1 MASSAPD
8 ISTAAW
14 WGQRRRLYNI
24 GLVLAGLVAF
34 VSYATVVEKRS
45 AACPGF
51 EITLFTILLQ
61 GVGYG
66 VAICVANVFYN
77 LGRWSEIRL
86 RPSDVPRYRRWAFG
100 LGLALSAALPFS
112 AVLAAA
118 VSSCPQ
124 V

>member
-1 MASSAPD
+1 MSNRALQA
-8 ISTAAW
+8 AAW
-14 WGQRRRLYNI
+14 WGRRRRLYNI
-24 GLVLAGLVAF
+24 GLVVAGLVAF
-34 VSYATVVEKRS
+34 ASYAAVVEKCS

-51 EITLFTILLQ
+51 EITVFTILFQ
-61 GVGYG
+61 GVGYAIG
-66 VAICVANVFYN
+66 ICVANALYS

-100 LGLALSAALPFS
+100 LGLTLSVVLPFS
-112 AVLAAA
+112 AVLAAV